1 MTAAEPQEQ
10 PTEEELPEPSRLAG
24 GCVVLVLAGAA
35 GGVAYAVPEV
45 GYFVA
50 GLLATATV
58 RKARGW
64 YADRRHP
71 GDEEQPDD
79 EPGID
84 IVEQLRAL
92 AAGGE
97 HVRLTQ
103 LQEAAGLP
111 DTKTVRALLEEAGV
125 PVRSGVRAGGKNGPG
140 VHQEDVPPLSLPD
153 GAPPAERCLCSSAAN
168 ANTNN
173 AGGEG
178 PREGFRVEP
187 IGQAGTVVHD
197 PAEAHRRHAVRTR

>member
-1 MTAAEPQEQ
+1 MSAAEPQEQ
-10 PTEEELPEPSRLAG
+10 PTGEELPEPSRLAG
-24 GCVVLVLAGAA
+24 GCVVVVLAGAA

-64 YADRRHP
+64 YAGRCRT

-79 EPGID
+79 EPAVD
-84 IVEQLRAL
+84 IAEHLRTL
-92 AAGGE
+92 GTGGH
-97 HVRLTQ
+97 HVLLTRLQQAT
-103 LQEAAGLP
+103 GLP
-111 DTKTVRALLEEAGV
+111 DTKAVRALLDDAGV
-125 PVRSGVRAGGKNGPG
+125 RVRAGVRTPHGNGPG
-140 VHQEDVPPLSLPD
+140 VHMADIPGAPLPD
-153 GAPPAERCLCSSAAN
+153 GAPLSDGCLCSSDAN

-173 AGGEG
+173 VGEQRPG
-178 PREGFRVEP
+178 EGFRVEP

-197 PAEAHRRHAVRTR
+197 PAEAHRRQQVRAH